1 MKPFMVQSW
10 PASPALSR
18 ITPHFIPTRSFW
30 ALGKPGSLHFWAF
43 FLLVT
48 PTWMWDR
55 FHWPVPLFPSSLSA
69 RWPEAEASVGRIN
82 GLPCSLAVWES
93 TDGRHQGEVREQNSE
108 GRVSI
113 PWLPP
118 FQTLFLLVPVPVGPL
133 LPRGSLPLDSASSI
147 PPLPGSWTDS
157 TLDPKAL

>member
-30 ALGKPGSLHFWAF
+30 ALGKPGCLHFWAF

-55 FHWPVPLFPSSLSA
+55 FHWPVLLSFHPLYPLGGPRLKLLWAASMASLVLLLSGSPLMGGTSRKSESRTVKVGYPSHGSLPS
-69 RWPEAEASVGRIN
+69 R
-82 GLPCSLAVWES
+82 PCE
-93 TDGRHQGEVREQNSE
+93 
-108 GRVSI
+108 
-113 PWLPP
+113 
-118 FQTLFLLVPVPVGPL
+118 VPVPVGSL

-157 TLDPKAL
+157 SLDPKAL